1 MTVSVIPSSAKNS
14 AKLFQCA
21 LREPQETCTTPLKSN
36 EWKKNVR
43 KLWSFKIKS
52 YYTKTR
58 ASRCKLTPLLGTQ
71 SLHVTLSMQTEHGAL
86 RHNICLANIPTSPRI
101 SALLGLWRGSVNQED
116 LQRKFNIAYPR
127 QSFIDKKIFFSL
139 VLGFLYWSKI
149 KWCVIFLIV
158 QSVHFYFT
166 LCACRSCKRY
176 AHNGTAEIVYNS
188 FHLLRMTTPTF
199 Y

>member
-1 MTVSVIPSSAKNS
+1 MCSSRTSGN
-14 AKLFQCA
+14 LYDTIEVQ
-21 LREPQETCTTPLKSN
+21 RM
-36 EWKKNVR
+36 KKNVR
-43 KLWSFKIKS
+43 KLWSFLIKS

-127 QSFIDKKIFFSL
+127 QSFTDKKIFFFSAL
-139 VLGFLYWSKI
+139 LPVLIQDQMMCDFFKLFNLFTVI
-149 KWCVIFLIV
+149 LHCVRVARARGTHTTAPLK
-158 QSVHFYFT
+158 SFT
-166 LCACRSCKRY
+166 IRFIYCVWPRPRFINY
-176 AHNGTAEIVYNS
+176 
-188 FHLLRMTTPTF
+188 
-199 Y
+199 